1 MTCKQSLGRNNIFT
15 RLISLFVLI
24 IVGTACDMV
33 DSHHP
38 STKAMHKTVREFKEE
53 IQERYPLLATSIR
66 EAGTRETYTHIG
78 IGFQINQTLT
88 KDQGRALLVDC
99 LEAFIE
105 KINSTEGL
113 EQYLDPAYFS
123 YDEVSVSVIPMGIDR
138 EGLFSPDISIFQYGH
153 GNIWYYKFNP
163 EDPNRMIGDEKES
176 YKEAYEK
183 AQRYLET
190 HDLQAELRQK

>member
-1 MTCKQSLGRNNIFT
+1 MNLI
-15 RLISLFVLI
+15 RLISLFSIFVI
-24 IVGTACDMV
+24 GTACNMV
-33 DSHHP
+33 DSRRP
-38 STKAMHKTVREFKEE
+38 STKAVHKTIREFKEE

-66 EAGTRETYTHIG
+66 EAATEKAYTHIG

-88 KDQGRALLVDC
+88 KDQGRALLVEC

-113 EQYLDPAYFS
+113 EQYLDPSHFS
-123 YDEVSVSVIPMGIDR
+123 YDDVSLSICPMGIDR
-138 EGLFSPDISIFQYGH
+138 EGLLSPDISIFQFAH
-153 GNIWYYKFNP
+153 GNVWFYKYSQEN
-163 EDPNRMIGDEKES
+163 PNRTIGDEGES
-176 YKEAYEK
+176 YEEAYEK